1 VTGGA
6 RTRAGVELR
15 YTLRAATGPGDA
27 QRPRVALIHSLALDQ
42 SVWEPVAERLAAD
55 ADVLTYDC
63 RGHGRSARPPG
74 PYSLPLFADDLA
86 DLLDAIGWDT
96 AAVAGASMGG
106 SVAQAFATTYP
117 ERVQAL
123 GLVDT
128 TAWYGPDA
136 PERWA
141 ERAEQARARGLASLV
156 DFQVTRWFSD
166 QFRERHPEV
175 VERTTRLFV
184 ANDIEC
190 YVATCHM
197 LGAFDLR
204 QAVARVR
211 VPTAVIVGEQDY
223 ATPVDMARELHAAVV
238 GSSLH
243 VLPAT
248 RHLSPLEQPDT
259 IAQILCD
266 LLPAPDLV

>member
-1 VTGGA
+1 MTGGA

-74 PYSLPLFADDLA
+74 PYSLALFADDLA

-123 GLVDT
+123 G
-128 TAWYGPDA
+128 
-136 PERWA
+136 
-141 ERAEQARARGLASLV
+141 LV

-204 QAVARVR
+204 EAVARVR

-248 RHLSPLEQPDT
+248 RHLSPLEQPET